1 MNQLAVRL
9 DVRVGRLAAQDID
22 RAAFQIVWLSSV
34 PEERTRALL
43 AHAPGSLIPVERLL
57 ERAGEHGC
65 LGRIVVDDPNPPV
78 GALVLR
84 CKGVGRRSD
93 VSQLP
98 ADDKEVSGL
107 NRSEEHTS
115 ELQSLMRI
123 SYAVFCLKTKKKEQQ
138 HG

>member
-1 MNQLAVRL
+1 MFFFSSRRRQTRCALVTGVQTCALPIYATGNGLTSHSDLMNQLAVLL
-9 DVRVGRLAAQDID
+9 DVRVRRLAAQDID

-43 AHAPGSLIPVERLL
+43 AHAPGSLIPVERFL

-84 CKGVGRRSD
+84 CKGVGDRKS
-93 VSQLP
+93 
-98 ADDKEVSGL
+98 AGW
-107 NRSEEHTS
+107 
-115 ELQSLMRI
+115 
-123 SYAVFCLKTKKKEQQ
+123 
-138 HG
+138 G